1 MSPTLSTRF
10 MNSPSN
16 TTSSATVTALLSL
29 GSNLP
34 CAERSPQQL
43 VEAAIESLSQ
53 LAIECQAS
61 SLYQSE
67 PQDCPPGSPR
77 FINAAMLLQLPV
89 SISPQQLLVQLQQIE
104 ADFGRQRG
112 PERNQARTLDIDIIS
127 FENQLLETDA
137 LALPHPRAAERRF
150 VLLPLAEIAPQ
161 LVLPG
166 QSSTI
171 AELLA
176 GLPDDSGVQR
186 LVRIL

>member
-1 MSPTLSTRF
+1 MSLTLSTRF

-34 CAERSPQQL
+34 CAGRSPQQL
-43 VEAAIESLSQ
+43 LQAAMESLGQ
-53 LAIECQAS
+53 LAIESQAS
-61 SLYQSE
+61 SLYRSE
-67 PQDCPPGSPR
+67 PQDCPPGSGH
-77 FINAAMLLQLPV
+77 FINAAMLLQLPS
-89 SISPQQLLVQLQQIE
+89 SISPQQLLALLQQIE
-104 ADFGRQRG
+104 VDFGRQRG

-137 LALPHPRAAERRF
+137 LTLPHPRATERRF
-150 VLLPLAEIAPQ
+150 VLLPLTEIAPK

-166 QSSTI
+166 QKSTI

-176 GLPDDSGVQR
+176 GLPDDASVQR
-186 LVRIL
+186 LE